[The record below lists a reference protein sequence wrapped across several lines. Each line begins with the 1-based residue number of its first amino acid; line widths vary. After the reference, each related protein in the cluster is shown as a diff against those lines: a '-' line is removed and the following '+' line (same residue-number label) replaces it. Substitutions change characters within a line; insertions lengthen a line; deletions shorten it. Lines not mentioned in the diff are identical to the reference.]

1 MKENPSLSVLLLFF
15 FNNFLFLNTSI
26 CFPPFRSFVVKVNP
40 SLSFGVSEIRRTFHL
55 HLFGFFVCLIVFET
69 KRTTE
74 INYLLITKKRGIS
87 GIYKYLLRPI
97 FKRIYP
103 VVYFCFFVCLVVL

>member
-1 MKENPSLSVLLLFF
+1 MFPSVK
-15 FNNFLFLNTSI
+15 
-26 CFPPFRSFVVKVNP
+26 SFVVKVNP

-103 VVYFCFFVCLVVL
+103 LVCFLFFCLSGSFIRTERNYRGEELTCITGK